1 MVKLSV
7 VIVNYNVK
15 YFVEQCLLSVRAAV
29 ASMDQFYGPN
39 STEVFVVDNNSVDGS
54 VELIADKFP
63 EVHLI
68 ANKDNPG
75 FSKANNQAIRI
86 SKGEYVLLLNPD
98 TIVEEDTFLKCI
110 RFLDQHPDGGGLGVY
125 MVDGKG
131 NYLPESKRGLPT
143 PEVSFY
149 KIFGLSA
156 LFKNSK
162 RFGKYHL
169 TYLDKNKIHEIDV
182 LSGAFMLMRK
192 KTLDEVGLLDEDFF
206 MYGED
211 IDLSYRIQ
219 KGGYKNYYF
228 PETKI
233 VHYKGESTK
242 KGSANYVFV
251 FYNAMIIFAKKHFA
265 SSSWYIA
272 IIQFAIYLRAAL
284 SLLKRGFIKLIL
296 PSLDFIGLYVG
307 LLLVMLYWEH
317 NHRYVEGGTYP
328 PVVPYLYLPICTLL
342 WMFAGSL
349 NGIYSNK
356 SKISYILKSSLSG
369 TIGILLI
376 YALLPEHMRF
386 SRAIILVGTGV
397 SLLVF
402 VLNRFI
408 LGKVSKGA
416 LGFKKEEQKRTLI
429 VANEEEFGRIKW
441 VLTQTFSQSEII
453 GNVAIDENEKG
464 ALGFVRQLPELV
476 RIFRINE
483 IIFSGKELSAEQ
495 IIYQMSTLST
505 PGLEFKTA
513 PSESMYIIGSNS
525 VNTQGELYILGIQSI
540 SKPEN
545 KKRKRQFDIIASVII
560 FLLSPI
566 LAFLGNSLSG
576 IWNNCLQVLRGY
588 KTWVGYV
595 PSVSNSK
602 LPILPIAVV
611 HPLSGLESIKWDAKI
626 TENCNLLYAKN
637 YSPEEDFRILI
648 KNISKI
654 GSRAVII
661 KT

>member
-29 ASMDQFYGPN
+29 ASMDQVYGHK

-54 VELIADKFP
+54 VELIEQKFP
-63 EVHLI
+63 EVYLI

-149 KIFGLSA
+149 KIFGISA
-156 LFKNSK
+156 LFKSSP

-265 SSSWYIA
+265 TSSWYIA
-272 IIQFAIYLRAAL
+272 IIQFAIYLRAGL
-284 SLLKRGFIKLIL
+284 SLLKRAFTKLIL
-296 PSLDFIGLYVG
+296 PSIDFIGLYTG

-328 PVVPYLYLPICTLL
+328 NVVPLLYLPICTLL
-342 WMFAGSL
+342 WMLAGSL
-349 NGIYSNK
+349 NGIYAYKPKVNS
-356 SKISYILKSSLSG
+356 ILKGSLSG
-369 TIGILLI
+369 TVAILLI

-386 SRAIILVGTGV
+386 SRAIILVGSGV

-402 VLNRFI
+402 VLNRFL
-408 LGKVSKGA
+408 LGKITKGA
-416 LGFKKEEQKRTLI
+416 LGFKEEEQKRTLI
-429 VANEEEFGRIKW
+429 VANDEEFARIKW
-441 VLTQTFSQSEII
+441 VLNQTFSQSVII
-453 GNVAIDENEKG
+453 GNVAIDDAEKG
-464 ALGFVRQLPELV
+464 ALGYVRQLPELV

-545 KKRKRQFDIIASVII
+545 KKRKRQFDIITCALVFI
-560 FLLSPI
+560 LSPI
-566 LAFLGNSLSG
+566 LALLGNSLSG
-576 IWNNCLQVLRGY
+576 LWSNCMHVLRGN

-595 PSVSNSK
+595 PSVSNNKLPK
-602 LPILPIAVV
+602 LPISVV
-611 HPLSGLESIKWDAKI
+611 HPLSGLESNIWDAKI

-648 KNISKI
+648 KNIRKL
-654 GSRAVII
+654 GNRVVII
-661 KT
+661 KA